1 MKDIYSFKNNYEAVH
16 VAINKLS
23 ENPNLNATEKNFV
36 NNMKNYV
43 IGNKGFM
50 TEPQLKFLSDIWDK
64 Y

>member
-16 VAINKLS
+16 VVINKLS

-36 NNMKNYV
+36 NSMKNYV

-50 TEPQLKFLSDIWDK
+50 TEPQLNFLSNIWEK